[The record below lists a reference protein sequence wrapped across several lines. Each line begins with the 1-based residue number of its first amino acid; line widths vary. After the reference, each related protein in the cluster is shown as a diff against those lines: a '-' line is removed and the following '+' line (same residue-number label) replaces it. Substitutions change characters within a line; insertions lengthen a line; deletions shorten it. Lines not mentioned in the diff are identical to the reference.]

1 MLYTH
6 AFSRPAAVRANQS
19 RRRTVVVRASVN
31 SEQKRVIAVCGYGP
45 GISNSVAHLWASH
58 GFNVALLSRTQARL
72 DHGAKEIGAKG
83 GHAKGY
89 AVDLAK
95 PDDVKAVLQRV
106 TQELGVVTVLFW
118 NPASHAWGDV
128 LSLDIDVIEHNL
140 QHQVTGLL
148 AAVQQVVPDMAT
160 RPGSAILV
168 TGGGLSLAAEN
179 RALAKAA
186 NAMGGVAVAAGK
198 AAQRALVHSLAEGLA
213 PKGIRVAEVVVL
225 GGVKGSANVGDRG
238 TVRPEDV
245 ADDFWKLYTAPP
257 GSGTVSVSR
266 G

>member
-1 MLYTH
+1 MLKRSVSTC
-6 AFSRPAAVRANQS
+6 PAGGLGRRGRAL
-19 RRRTVVVRASVN
+19 VVRATASAQTD
-31 SEQKRVIAVCGYGP
+31 QKRVIAVCGYGP
-45 GISNSVAHLWASH
+45 GISNSVAELWASH
-58 GFNVALLSRTQARL
+58 GFSVALLSRTQARL

-95 PDDVKAVLQRV
+95 PEDVKAVLRRV
-106 TQELGVVTVLFW
+106 SQELGAVTVLFW

-128 LSLDIDVIEHNL
+128 LSLDIETIDHNM

-148 AAVQQVVPDMAT
+148 AAVQEVVPDMAS

-186 NAMGGVAVAAGK
+186 VAMGGVAVAAGK
-198 AAQRALVHSLAEGLA
+198 AAQRALVHSLAEGMA

-225 GGVKGSANVGDRG
+225 GGVKGSASVGDRG
-238 TVRPEDV
+238 TVLPEDV
-245 ADDFWKLYTAPP
+245 ATDFWKLYTAPP
-257 GSGTVSVSR
+257 GAGSVSVSR